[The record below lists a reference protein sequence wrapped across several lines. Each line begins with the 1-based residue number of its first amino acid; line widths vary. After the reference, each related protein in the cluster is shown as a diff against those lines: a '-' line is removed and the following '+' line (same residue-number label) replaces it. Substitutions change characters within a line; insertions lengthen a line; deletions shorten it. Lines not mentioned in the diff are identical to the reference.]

1 MYLWPVKYRN
11 SMKSTHKTHACKTKT
26 NENTSKIMLAMSIVN
41 EGPQGRSIDAA
52 PMALAMASF
61 KPRPGGDCGF
71 EMKLCSLL
79 IGYFNNTD
87 GGRS

>member
-1 MYLWPVKYRN
+1 
-11 SMKSTHKTHACKTKT
+11 
-26 NENTSKIMLAMSIVN
+26 MLAMSIVN

-87 GGRS
+87 GGRF

>member
-41 EGPQGRSIDAA
+41 EGPQGRGIDAA
-52 PMALAMASF
+52 PSLNKSKDLEVIVAL
-61 KPRPGGDCGF
+61 K
-71 EMKLCSLL
+71 
-79 IGYFNNTD
+79 
-87 GGRS
+87 